1 MLGLCNKD
9 MQYGRRSIGRTQR
22 GGGRDSRSHVFV
34 QKIRPIVQ
42 GLYVLFACLLLY
54 LFFHTEKK
62 QCCIGRVVCS
72 APPFLCL
79 FFFLF
84 LCFLFSF
91 VSCFFLFSFPCFVL
105 FLFCFIFL
113 FFIVLFSFRSFSFFF
128 LFRFVFNSVDI
139 TVTTFS

>member
-79 FFFLF
+79 FVFLF

-91 VSCFFLFSFPCFVL
+91 VSCFFCFLFLVLFCFCFVL
-105 FLFCFIFL
+105 FFFSLLFCFLFVPFL
-113 FFIVLFSFRSFSFFF
+113 FFFCFVSF
-128 LFRFVFNSVDI
+128 L
-139 TVTTFS
+139 TQ

>member
-79 FFFLF
+79 FFFCSF
-84 LCFLFSF
+84 VFFFRCFL
-91 VSCFFLFSFPCFVL
+91 FFLFSFPCFVL

-113 FFIVLFSFRSFSFFF
+113 FFIVLFSFSFLFFF
-128 LFRFVFNSVDI
+128 FCFVSFL
-139 TVTTFS
+139 TQ

>member
-91 VSCFFLFSFPCFVL
+91 VSCFFCFLFLVLFCFCFVL
-105 FLFCFIFL
+105 FFFSLLFCFLFVPFL
-113 FFIVLFSFRSFSFFF
+113 FFFSVSFRF
-128 LFRFVFNSVDI
+128 
-139 TVTTFS
+139 